1 MEKLNKTNC
10 QDSSFMQLMTF
21 PESKSTI
28 TYMPTEKKSI
38 MQKKNQKPKNKNKL
52 RTLFFNLFRQLSCS
66 PGKANKSSSP

>member
-38 MQKKNQKPKNKNKL
+38 MQKKKKKTKKQKQIKDPVL
-52 RTLFFNLFRQLSCS
+52 
-66 PGKANKSSSP
+66 